1 MAYFAIYCAD
11 SAEGTRLRKE
21 HHDDHIKHMGQ
32 YIKQLMLAGPC
43 PPMEGQERQ
52 ASFLVV
58 EATDAAA
65 LKVGLGNVQVE
76 YLVLGLDGSRHIG
89 DALKGAYLD
98 DLPIN
103 RYLLMFVMLR
113 VQQ

>member
-1 MAYFAIYCAD
+1 MLLPTLATRRSRWKAASGKSPWFGGHVAAYRIGKEDRGA
-11 SAEGTRLRKE
+11 TR
-21 HHDDHIKHMGQ
+21 
-32 YIKQLMLAGPC
+32 
-43 PPMEGQERQ
+43 
-52 ASFLVV
+52 V
-58 EATDAAA
+58 EATDAAT

-103 RYLLMFVMLR
+103 RYLLMFVMLH